1 MMEEYMK
8 KALGLAMV
16 ILGAAGSGCVDMAFH
31 NPPFQFCN
39 YGYSWYSGDTCPKG
53 VECQAV
59 DDGRLCIENCPAGTT
74 HVPDY
79 ITCPE
84 GEENCSKTQTGVVC
98 SSSVDTCPHNYTQSN
113 TCDNGIKCLTIRQA
127 GGYCIENC
135 RSGYVRTAGNKC
147 PDGRVEDCS
156 MNDSGVICMKL
167 EGCQGDSCQNS
178 GAYCE
183 SGYVAVSDTDTEVKK
198 CMDESAYTEEEL
210 EEFDLTGNTFLCHDS
225 PKISGRKCRKLIED
239 DTESSEFPV
248 LAEQICTTAQLNP
261 PAGSLKI
268 HVIDVG
274 NGDAIWIQTP
284 DNHNVLVDGG
294 DGGYM
299 GVVSAGPIVM
309 DYLAGH
315 GFAPG
320 STFDAVILSH
330 PDSDHY
336 GGFSTIFGNGGYKLK
351 NYIDPMESDTNEF
364 NSEKASY
371 FNWIAQMKGMVEPSN
386 IYMPAS
392 DKLEE
397 GEPMPDAF
405 FGGDV
410 TARYV
415 FSRKKLLK
423 YNENTA
429 SIIFRLEFAGRT
441 MLFTGDA
448 TSAEESEVVQKD
460 VSLIQSNILKVC
472 HHGSSS
478 SSTPDFLKG
487 VFGGI
492 SEKDRGAV
500 ISSGR
505 RLYSGTRTM
514 RPEVVADIR
523 AYVTTPQ
530 NFFSTNAGDDYKESD
545 KDAVRDD
552 NVLIVIEPDGDF
564 YGCYS
569 GVN

>member
-31 NPPFQFCN
+31 NPPFQFCD
-39 YGYSWYSGDTCPKG
+39 YGYSWYSGNTCPKG
-53 VECQAV
+53 VKCQTV

-84 GEENCSKTQTGVVC
+84 GEENCSKTKTGVVC

-198 CMDESAYTEEEL
+198 CMDESVYTEEEL
-210 EEFDLTGNTFLCHDS
+210 EEFDLTGNKYLCHDS

-248 LAEQICTTAQLNP
+248 LAEQICTTAQLSP
-261 PAGSLKI
+261 PADSLKI

-320 STFDAVILSH
+320 STFDAVFLSH

-336 GGFSTIFGNGGYKLK
+336 GGFSKIFGAGGYKLK
-351 NYIDPMESDTNEF
+351 NYIDPMEPNTNEF
-364 NSEKASY
+364 NSEKTSY
-371 FNWIAQMKGMVEPSN
+371 FNWIAQMKGIVEPSN
-386 IYMPAS
+386 VYMPAD
-392 DKLEE
+392 DKFTN
-397 GEPMPDAF
+397 GEPMPAAF
-405 FGGDV
+405 FGNQV

-423 YNENTA
+423 KDENTA
-429 SIIFRLEFAGRT
+429 SIIFRLEFGGRT

-448 TSAEESEVVQKD
+448 TSDEEGEVVKKD
-460 VSLIQSNILKVC
+460 ASLIQSNILKVC
-472 HHGSSS
+472 HHGSDS

-492 SEKDRGAV
+492 QEKDRGAV

-505 RLYSGTRTM
+505 RVYNGTRTM
-514 RPEVVADIR
+514 RPEVVANIR

-552 NVLIVIEPDGDF
+552 NVLIVIKPDGDF